1 VAHCRRVTLSRRRL
15 ETALPWAA
23 GLLLA
28 SPVLV
33 AYYPPMTDLPFHEAA
48 VGLLR
53 HWGDP
58 TMEPP
63 GLYFLNLGE
72 PNQLF
77 HMLGWALSWVMS
89 TRWAVKLIVA
99 ATVASLP
106 VATARFARH
115 VGASPVAGLLAA
127 PMALGWIFSWGLIA
141 NLIGLSALLFVLPL
155 LDRLAETPGPR
166 LALRALG
173 ASVLLYFAHLAM
185 LFVFAGIA
193 LGFALLRPWSWRRTP
208 WTLTAVLAP
217 AAMTLAQLRWQ
228 AHLMTS
234 STRAVGT
241 SWQPLLGKLESLAG
255 IVVPASELPI
265 RLAMCGLCV
274 LALGAFYWL
283 RTKERESV
291 LPPATGMRAKLLRYR
306 WEIVAAVG
314 LVAYFAFPIS
324 LGTATF
330 VAERWFP
337 PAFAV
342 AAAISAPRDVWGRR
356 ARVARLAAFALP
368 VATLFAAAPPFVD
381 SDEQH
386 RAIEKLIAYIEPGSA
401 VAELDVGPGNPLRNY
416 SLGPAYGRVMAE
428 RGGRLVYSFTE
439 SPVSPVMIR
448 PELQWNDAL
457 SRVAYNTWKFR
468 PAQDFRLFRYVL
480 LHSGD
485 RELARQATFV
495 AQPESDFV
503 AEAGEWVLLRSK
515 LPVIPPAS
523 AEPPMEKPEPE
534 AMDDRIHALRRAVRE
549 SGAQ

>member
-1 VAHCRRVTLSRRRL
+1 MAHCRRVTPSRQRL

-23 GLLLA
+23 GCLLA
-28 SPVLV
+28 LPVLV

-63 GLYFLNLGE
+63 GLYFLNLGQ

-77 HMLGWALSWVMS
+77 HMLGWALSWVVS
-89 TRWAVKLIVA
+89 TRWAVKLVVA
-99 ATVASLP
+99 ATVASVP
-106 VATARFARH
+106 VAAARFARH
-115 VGASPVAGLLAA
+115 VGASPVAGLLVA

-141 NLIGLSALLFVLPL
+141 NLIGLSALLCTLPL
-155 LDRLAETPGPR
+155 LDRLAETPTPR

-173 ASVLLYFAHLAM
+173 AAVLLYFAHLAM

-193 LGFALLRPWSWRRTP
+193 MGFALLRPWSWRRTP
-208 WTLTAVLAP
+208 WTLTAVLGP
-217 AAMTLAQLRWQ
+217 AAMTIAQLRWQ
-228 AHLMTS
+228 AHLMTP

-241 SWQPLLGKLESLAG
+241 TWQPLLAKLASLAG
-255 IVVPASELPI
+255 IVVPASELPV
-265 RLAMCGLCV
+265 RLAMCGLCA

-283 RTKERESV
+283 RAKERSGRAPLV
-291 LPPATGMRAKLLRYR
+291 AGARAKLLRYR

-314 LVAYFAFPIS
+314 LAAYFAFPIS

-342 AAAISAPRDVWGRR
+342 AAAVAAPRDVWVRR
-356 ARVARLAAFALP
+356 ARVATLAAFALP
-368 VATLFAAAPPFVD
+368 VATLFAAVASFVD

-386 RAIEKLIAYIEPGSA
+386 RSLEKLMAYIEPGSA
-401 VAELDVGPGNPLRNY
+401 VAELDLGPGDPLRNY

-457 SRVAYNTWKFR
+457 RRVAYNTWKFR
-468 PAQDFRLFRYVL
+468 PAHDFRLFRYVL
-480 LHSGD
+480 LRTQD
-485 RELARQATFV
+485 PELAREATFV
-495 AQPESDFV
+495 ALPESDFV

-515 LPVIPPAS
+515 LAVIPPAS
-523 AEPPMEKPEPE
+523 PEPPMESPEPE
-534 AMDDRIHALRRAVRE
+534 AMDDRIHALRRALRE

>member
-1 VAHCRRVTLSRRRL
+1 VPIDRRRL

-23 GLLLA
+23 GSLLA
-28 SPVLV
+28 LPVLV
-33 AYYPPMTDLPFHEAA
+33 AFYPPMTDLPFHEAA

-77 HMLGWALSWVMS
+77 HMVSWALSWIMS
-89 TRWAVKLIVA
+89 TRWAVKLVVA
-99 ATVASLP
+99 ATVASVP
-106 VATARFARH
+106 IAAARFARH
-115 VGASPVAGLLAA
+115 VGASPVAGVLVA

-141 NLIGLSALLFVLPL
+141 NLIGLSALLYVLPL

-173 ASVLLYFAHLAM
+173 AAVLLYFAHLAM

-193 LGFALLRPWSWRRTP
+193 MGFALLRPWSWRRTP

-217 AAMTLAQLRWQ
+217 AAMTFAQLRWQ
-228 AHLMTS
+228 AHLMTP

-241 SWQPLLGKLESLAG
+241 TWQPLLAKLRSLAG
-255 IVVPASELPI
+255 IVVPASELPV
-265 RLAMCGLCV
+265 RLSMCGLCA

-283 RTKERESV
+283 RAKERIGV
-291 LPPATGMRAKLLRYR
+291 LPPATGPRAKLLRYR
-306 WEIVAAVG
+306 WEIVAVVG
-314 LVAYFAFPIS
+314 VAAYFAFPIS

-342 AAAISAPRDVWGRR
+342 AAAIAAPRDLWIRR

-368 VATLFAAAPPFVD
+368 VATLVAAAPSFVD

-386 RAIEKLIAYIEPGSA
+386 RSLEQLIAYIEPGSA
-401 VAELDVGPGNPLRNY
+401 VAELDLGPGDPLRNY

-457 SRVAYNTWKFR
+457 WRVAYNTWKFR
-468 PAQDFRLFRYVL
+468 PEHDFKLFRYVL
-480 LHSGD
+480 LRTQD
-485 RELARQATFV
+485 PKLAREATFV
-495 AQPESDFV
+495 ALPESDFV

-515 LPVIPPAS
+515 LTVIPPAS
-523 AEPPMEKPEPE
+523 PEPPMENPEPE
-534 AMDDRIHALRRAVRE
+534 AMDDRIHALRRALRE